1 MNILGV
7 ELQYDFFDAD
17 ELEIYERENKRVA
30 DRIKEPTQYENKTT
44 AEALRIQCG
53 IVNDFFNAVF
63 GEGTADKIFGG
74 KNNIKDHMEAF
85 GIVANEAMGCR
96 GEFDAMVDKYSPN
109 RAERRQEQRQQNKQ
123 NSTNFHRHAAHGG
136 NGKKRNG

>member
-7 ELQYDFFDAD
+7 ELQFDFFDAD
-17 ELEIYERENKRVA
+17 ELEIYERENKRVV
-30 DRIKEPTQYENKTT
+30 DRIKEPTQYEDKTT

-63 GEGTADKIFGG
+63 GEGTADKIFKG

-85 GIVANEAMGCR
+85 GIVANEAMSCR
-96 GEFDAMVDKYSPN
+96 GKFDAMADKYSPN
-109 RAERRQEQRQQNKQ
+109 RAKRRQEQRQQNKQ
-123 NSTNFHRHAAHGG
+123 KTTNFQRHAAHGS

>member
-7 ELQYDFFDAD
+7 ELQFDFFDAD

-30 DRIKEPTQYENKTT
+30 DRIKEPTQYEGKTT

-63 GEGTADKIFGG
+63 GEGTADKIFKG

-85 GIVANEAMGCR
+85 GIVANEAMSCR
-96 GEFDAMVDKYSPN
+96 GEFDAMADKYSPN

-123 NSTNFHRHAAHGG
+123 NSTNFQRHAAHGS